1 MNLKHIMLL
10 SAATTMLWGCT
21 ENKASEKASE
31 ANIPHY
37 ALAKVVQAGME
48 QTVKLPAQL
57 SAYEEVSIFPKVNG
71 YVKNVFVD
79 IGSKVGKGQLLMTL
93 DAPETQQ
100 ALLQAKEKYA
110 RAKSDFEL
118 NKENYLRLKTAS
130 RTAGAI
136 SPMDLATAKAKMESD
151 SALSNAEKANWQMQQ
166 TMNDYLR
173 VTAPFNGIITERNTH
188 PGALVSAE
196 AKDKPML
203 EVKEVDHLRL
213 QVDIPE
219 GIAATLQKQDSVS
232 FYLSAM
238 PGKKMTA
245 TVSRKAGNVNIQ
257 YRTERIELDIPNK
270 SGVLSPGMYAD
281 VILKAKGNA
290 KALIVPKSAVVTSTE
305 RKFVIVV
312 REGKT
317 VRVDVSTGIENKNNI
332 EIVGE
337 LAKGDEVIAS
347 ATDEIEEGIAVK

>member
-1 MNLKHIMLL
+1 MNLKYIILL
-10 SAATTMLWGCT
+10 SAATTMFYGCT
-21 ENKASEKASE
+21 ENKASEKKTE
-31 ANIPHY
+31 TNIVHY
-37 ALAKVVQAGME
+37 ALVKVTQAGME

-57 SAYEEVSIFPKVNG
+57 SAYQEVSIFPKVNG
-71 YVKNVFVD
+71 YVKNVLVD

-93 DAPETQQ
+93 DAPEIQQ

-130 RTAGAI
+130 QTAGAI
-136 SPMDLATAKAKMESD
+136 SPMDLATAKAKMASD

-166 TMNDYLR
+166 AMSDYLH
-173 VTAPFNGIITERNTH
+173 VTAPFNGVITERNTH

-203 EVKEVDHLRL
+203 ELKEVDHLRL
-213 QVDIPE
+213 QVDVPE
-219 GIAATLQKQDSVS
+219 GISATLQKHDSVS
-232 FYLSAM
+232 FFISAL

-245 TVSRKAGNVNIQ
+245 SVSRKAGNVNIQ
-257 YRTERIELDIPNK
+257 YRSERIELDVPNNN
-270 SGVLSPGMYAD
+270 GTLSPGMYAD

-305 RKFVIVV
+305 RKFVIAV
-312 REGKT
+312 RGGKT
-317 VRVDVSTGIENKNNI
+317 VRVDVSTGIENKNKI
-332 EIVGE
+332 EVVGD
-337 LAKGDEVIAS
+337 LNSGDEIIAA
-347 ATDEIEEGIAVK
+347 ATDEIDEGIAVK

>member
-1 MNLKHIMLL
+1 MNLKHIILL
-10 SAATTMLWGCT
+10 SAATTMLWSCT
-21 ENKASEKASE
+21 ENKAAEKKTES
-31 ANIPHY
+31 NVPHY
-37 ALAKVVQAGME
+37 ALAKVTQAGME
-48 QTVKLPAQL
+48 QIVKLPAQL
-57 SAYEEVSIFPKVNG
+57 SAYQEVSIFPKVNG
-71 YVKNVFVD
+71 YVKNVTVD
-79 IGSKVGKGQLLMTL
+79 IGSKVSKDELLMTL
-93 DAPETQQ
+93 DAPEVQQ

-130 RTAGAI
+130 RTPGAI

-151 SALSNAEKANWQMQQ
+151 SALSNAEKASWQMQQ
-166 TMNDYLR
+166 VMNNYLR

-203 EVKEVDHLRL
+203 ELKEVDHLRL

-219 GIAATLQKQDSVS
+219 GIATTLQKQDSVS
-232 FYLSAM
+232 FFLSAM

-257 YRTERIELDIPNK
+257 YRTERIELDVPNK

-281 VILKAKGNA
+281 VILKAKGDA

-305 RKFVIVV
+305 RKFVIAV
-312 REGKT
+312 RKGKT
-317 VRVDVSTGIENKNNI
+317 VRVDVSTGIENKNKI
-332 EIVGE
+332 EVVGD
-337 LAKGDEVIAS
+337 LNSGDEIIAS